1 MKSWNDAKKR
11 LEQDFLAP
19 SLRGRV
25 AYFMTRYTHAHDE
38 AGRVAVRVDGKE
50 VLKGFDMDWWM
61 NSSLYKAEALRRFP
75 EIADL
80 KTPEERWERIY
91 NVTLDLGCLTT
102 GAFYDAWETFENES
116 IEESLNGKNA
126 LVRLFAILDRRVG
139 KRRLRELWDA
149 GWGREPAWLLPFFCL
164 RLEAEG
170 IRAPEYAAVSPARAE
185 ELPAVAAL
193 AAKLWEHPAEELE
206 ADFAALLGQP
216 EAALFTAERGGEIVG
231 FAQCQLRHDYVE
243 GTSSSPVGYLEGIY
257 VEEAHR
263 NRGVAAA
270 LLRAC
275 EAWVK
280 EKGCTEFASDCE
292 LTNMESLRFHRALG
306 FEEANRII
314 CFRKAL
320 IQETQPL

>member
-1 MKSWNDAKKR
+1 MKSWNDAKKK

-25 AYFMTRYTHAHDE
+25 TYFMTRYTHAHDE
-38 AGRVAVRVDGKE
+38 AGRVAVRVDGRE
-50 VLKGFDMDWWM
+50 VLKGFDMDWWSR
-61 NSSLYKAEALRRFP
+61 SSEYKQEALRRFP
-75 EIADL
+75 EISRLETA
-80 KTPEERWERIY
+80 EEKWERIFD
-91 NVTLDLGCLTT
+91 VAADLGCIST
-102 GAFYDAWETFENES
+102 GSFFDAYETFENES
-116 IEESLNGKNA
+116 IEASLNGKSG

-139 KRRLRELWDA
+139 KRRLRALWEE

-170 IRAPEYAAVSPARAE
+170 FRVQNYAVSPAREE

-193 AAKLWEHPAEELE
+193 AAKMWEHPAEELQTE
-206 ADFAALLGQP
+206 FAALLPQP
-216 EAALFTAERGGEIVG
+216 DAVLFAAKRDGEIVG

-243 GTSSSPVGYLEGIY
+243 GTSSSPVGYLEG
-257 VEEAHR
+257 VFVDEAHR
-263 NRGVAAA
+263 KQGVAAA

-275 EAWVK
+275 ETWAK

-292 LTNMESLRFHRALG
+292 LTNTESLRFHTALG

-314 CFRKAL
+314 CFRKTL
-320 IQETQPL
+320 S